1 MASIIYGSFIRDCAK
16 GDIDLDVDSVWVL
29 ICSASYA
36 ENKDH
41 SKRSDIT
48 NEFPTGGGYTA
59 GGFSVGAVTVTYDA
73 ANDRTEIVLPAVNS
87 PSVTLTGAQK
97 FVYYK
102 RRGGAATA
110 DELICCID
118 NNTGLNPASQVI
130 QIGAMT
136 LRFPV

>member
-1 MASIIYGSFIRDCAK
+1 MPSIIYGSSIRDAFK
-16 GDIDLDVDSVWVL
+16 GDIDLDVDAVWVM
-29 ICSASYA
+29 ICGAAYS
-36 ENKDH
+36 ENPDH
-41 SKRSDIT
+41 AKRSDIT
-48 NEFPTGGGYTA
+48 NELSGAGYTA

-73 ANDRTEIVLPAVNS
+73 ANNRTEIVLPAVNS

-118 NNTGLNPASQVI
+118 NGTALNPSSQVI

>member
-1 MASIIYGSFIRDCAK
+1 MPSIIYGSFVRDGFK
-16 GDIDLDVDSVWVL
+16 GDIDLDVDNVWVM
-29 ICSASYA
+29 ICGSGYS

-41 SKRSDIT
+41 AKRSDIT
-48 NEFPTGGGYTA
+48 NELSGSGYTA
-59 GGFSVGAVTVTYDA
+59 GGFSVGSVTVTYDS
-73 ANDRTEIVLPAVNS
+73 ANDRTDIVLPAVNS

-118 NNTGLNPASQVI
+118 NGTGLNPAAQVI